1 VRLIRPIQSNQK
13 GFDLFSRLLAAAQP
27 GAYFGGVAADF

>member
-1 VRLIRPIQSNQK
+1 VRLFKLIQSNQK
-13 GFDLFSRLLAAAQP
+13 GFHLFSLLLAAAQS